1 MQPQRRNRYGAVNM
15 YFLITDC
22 RAQSSPSRR
31 VFLGAAT
38 LAITAFLLTVST
50 FMHPPAA
57 LFFVFIQVMGAV
69 GAGAGSYYQTAI
81 LAIGG
86 TVWSALGRVG
96 I

>member
-1 MQPQRRNRYGAVNM
+1 M
-15 YFLITDC
+15 
-22 RAQSSPSRR
+22 
-31 VFLGAAT
+31 
-38 LAITAFLLTVST
+38 AITAFLLTIST

-57 LFFVFIQVMGAV
+57 LFFVFVQVMGIV

-86 TVWSALGRVG
+86 A